1 MKYFTIL
8 TTFIIVA
15 VNMSAQCDW
24 PRKYATT
31 VIRGHVTNM
40 PADRKYVL
48 DMWGGASN
56 VKSEPWPYDQVDT
69 LGNFSM
75 KWDMCWPMNFN
86 FSVCDQGMP
95 MILCPG
101 DTIDIEMDYQKC
113 QLAKNQKD
121 PKQEYADALVI
132 KGRHF
137 NRTQQFKTLSSKL
150 QWDAMVIDTKYL
162 EEHPDESFVDFRER
176 MWQKHLARLDTIKT
190 SSLDADEKTHL
201 QMIME
206 FNYLR
211 NVGVYVFYKE
221 MLKCDSAALESYKAQ
236 VTLQDP
242 NAKSLIFPL
251 SINGAYYFGT
261 EHYAY
266 LEANGLTESPLG
278 KYLQER
284 QKVEEMV
291 AELKAFRNIPTEE
304 IKTLSFEFQQPLFEL
319 KSKILDATQN
329 KPDTQSDNWQ
339 PKGHPS
345 TWLQQIV
352 DRHPGKIVYI
362 DFWAT
367 WCGPCKMGIKEME
380 DYKEEFEKQGVDFV
394 YITDNSSS
402 TDGFLDLKQKHHGD
416 HFLFTKADIKQM
428 NIPGYNGAIPH
439 YLIYGRDGKLIKY
452 LVGWDDE
459 GGNIKQLQEILAK

>member
-1 MKYFTIL
+1 M
-8 TTFIIVA
+8 VA
-15 VNMSAQCDW
+15 MSMNAQRDW

-69 LGNFSM
+69 LGNFCM

-86 FSVCDQGMP
+86 FSVCDQSMP

-101 DTIDIEMDYQKC
+101 DTIDIEMDYE
-113 QLAKNQKD
+113 NRN
-121 PKQEYADALVI
+121 ALTI
-132 KGRHF
+132 KGRYF
-137 NRTQQFKTLSSKL
+137 DRTPEFKALSSKL
-150 QWDAMVIDTKYL
+150 QWDAMIIDTKYL
-162 EEHPDESFVDFRER
+162 EAHPDESYVDFRER
-176 MWQKHLARLDTIKT
+176 EWQKHAARLDTIKA
-190 SSLDADEKTHL
+190 SSFSADEKAHL

-211 NVGVYVFYKE
+211 KLGVYVFYKE
-221 MLKCDSAALESYKAQ
+221 QYAKCDSAALEGYKAQ

-242 NAKSLIFPL
+242 HAKSLIFPL
-251 SINGAYYFGT
+251 SINGALYFGT
-261 EHYAY
+261 EHYDY
-266 LEANGLTESPLG
+266 MEANGLTETPLG

-284 QKVEEMV
+284 LKVEEMV
-291 AELKAFRNIPTEE
+291 AELKAFRNVPTED
-304 IKTLSFEFQQPLFEL
+304 IKKLSPEFQQPLFEL
-319 KSKILDATQN
+319 KAKVLDATHG
-329 KPDTQSDNWQ
+329 KSDALDDNWQ
-339 PKGHPS
+339 PKGEPA

-352 DRHPGKIVYI
+352 DRHHGKIVYV

-367 WCGPCKMGIKEME
+367 WCGPCRMGIKEME
-380 DYKEEFEKQGVDFV
+380 TYKEDFEKRGVDFV

-402 TDGFLDLKQKHHGD
+402 TEGFLELKQTHHGG
-416 HFLFTKADIKQM
+416 HFIFTKADIKRM

-439 YLIYGRDGKLIKY
+439 YLIFGRDGKLIKY
-452 LVGWDDE
+452 IVGWDDE
-459 GGNIKQLQEILAK
+459 GGNVKQLEEIVAK